1 MVLKASYKG
10 IDYVVKGD
18 LVEKAEKRPLDKERV
33 IEALTKSGGY
43 PYKLDEV
50 IFEDFQDGFIR
61 VASLNN
67 LRRELFEK
75 IMKSETSK
83 YRRRRYLIN
92 EVHEFKAPK
101 KPLDLE
107 LLVTCTTK
115 EQLNTLIEF
124 GVKNI
129 GVDIYSREKDS
140 ITISDIKAISGIN
153 FFILTPEIIKSEFKG
168 VVNVIEKAKG
178 HVRGLITANAGIINI
193 YKDKMNIIGDYKLNV
208 FNSYAIDF
216 YREDIGNI
224 STELMVSEYC
234 PIGSTY
240 GGKNKDKKCN
250 LACTRDRFTLVD
262 EVNEKFRVMT
272 DVFCRSH
279 ILNSVALNLIGE
291 KDELKA
297 MGIES
302 FRIDFKDESREDVI
316 KVFKMLNGELDI
328 ESKYYTK
335 GCYRR
340 GVD

>member
-1 MVLKASYKG
+1 MKNM
-10 IDYVVKGD
+10 
-18 LVEKAEKRPLDKERV
+18 P
-33 IEALTKSGGY
+33 SG
-43 PYKLDEV
+43 
-50 IFEDFQDGFIR
+50 
-61 VASLNN
+61 VA
-67 LRRELFEK
+67 
-75 IMKSETSK
+75 
-83 YRRRRYLIN
+83 Y
-92 EVHEFKAPK
+92 
-101 KPLDLE
+101 
-107 LLVTCTTK
+107 
-115 EQLNTLIEF
+115 QLY
-124 GVKNI
+124 GK
-129 GVDIYSREKDS
+129 
-140 ITISDIKAISGIN
+140 
-153 FFILTPEIIKSEFKG
+153 
-168 VVNVIEKAKG
+168 
-178 HVRGLITANAGIINI
+178 
-193 YKDKMNIIGDYKLNV
+193 
-208 FNSYAIDF
+208 
-216 YREDIGNI
+216 
-224 STELMVSEYC
+224 TELMVSEYC

>member
-1 MVLKASYKG
+1 M
-10 IDYVVKGD
+10 
-18 LVEKAEKRPLDKERV
+18 
-33 IEALTKSGGY
+33 
-43 PYKLDEV
+43 
-50 IFEDFQDGFIR
+50 
-61 VASLNN
+61 ASLNN

-83 YRRRRYLIN
+83 YRRRRDLVN

-101 KPLDLE
+101 KPLQLDLIA
-107 LLVTCTTK
+107 TCTTK
-115 EQLNTLIEF
+115 EQLNTLIEL

-140 ITISDIKAISGIN
+140 IKISDLKSIIGVN
-153 FFILTPEIIKSEFKG
+153 LFILTPEIIKSEFNA
-168 VVNVIEKAKG
+168 VVNAIEKSKDNIS
-178 HVRGLITANAGIINI
+178 GLITANAGIINI
-193 YKDKMNIIGDYKLNV
+193 YKDEMNIIGDYKLNV

-216 YREDIGNI
+216 YREDIGNVSLSLELNKREI
-224 STELMVSEYC
+224 KEVMKNNPSGTAYQLYGKTELMVSEYC

-240 GGKNKDKKCN
+240 GGKNKDKACN

-262 EVNEKFRVMT
+262 EVNERFRVMT

-291 KDELKA
+291 KEELEA
-297 MGIES
+297 MGIQS
-302 FRIDFKDESREDVI
+302 FRVDFKDESRDEI
-316 KVFKMLNGELDI
+316 IRVFKMINGELDI